1 MKQFC
6 CSYLC
11 TLEVGAVFPGEVSPE
26 GGEGEH
32 DRDVAHVARVLGGLL
47 LLFLHTPG
55 TSAVKRSI
63 VITIIR
69 DGRLQDTMLTNPPV
83 PYDF

>member
-1 MKQFC
+1 M
-6 CSYLC
+6 
-11 TLEVGAVFPGEVSPE
+11 FPGEVSPE

-32 DRDVAHVARVLGGLL
+32 DRDVAHVARVLGRLL

-55 TSAVKRSI
+55 TRAVKRSI
-63 VITIIR
+63 VIIIIW